1 MEAFGHTEAD
11 FNLFGLRYQA
21 AGVEAVDLLNGEYDE
36 SIWEGVSSLKHL
48 LHERETECPSEPAI
62 LIGYSQGALVIH
74 LTLREIAESDPSM
87 LSASHIAGVM
97 LIADPAKVGSESEP
111 VWEEENVPAAP
122 GSGIYKADGLWTK
135 IGGSHHGPLPAAVT
149 SRAISFCANHDIV
162 CAPGFGSHPS
172 VHTGYYQEGNLGAMG
187 QWMAE
192 RILGRN

>member
-1 MEAFGHTEAD
+1 M
-11 FNLFGLRYQA
+11 
-21 AGVEAVDLLNGEYDE
+21 VNGEYDE

-74 LTLREIAESDPSM
+74 LALNELAESDPSM

-97 LIADPAKVGSESEP
+97 LIADPAKVGGESEP

-122 GSGIYKADGLWTK
+122 GSGIYKAEGLWTK
-135 IGGSHHGPLPAAVT
+135 IHGSHWGLLPAAVT

-172 VHTGYYQEGNLGAMG
+172 IHTGYYQEGNLGAMG

-192 RILGRN
+192 RIGGRIEFEVSAARAGRNPCESPRTKRRCDV